1 MISMSVDIGGIKLK
15 NPVLTSSGT
24 FGFGREYA
32 RFYDLSKLGGI
43 VVKGL
48 TLEPREGNKPP
59 RVAETPAG
67 MLNSVGLQNPGVEYF
82 IKEEL
87 PFLREYDVA
96 VIANIAGNT
105 VEEYC
110 RMAARLGS
118 LVDGIELNI
127 SCPNVKEGGTA
138 FGISSESVYNITRR
152 VKEQCKVPLI
162 VKLSPNVTDIKEIA
176 EAAQEGGAD
185 AISLINTL
193 LGMAI
198 DINTRKPV
206 LANTVGGL
214 SGPAV
219 KPVAVRMVWQAAQAV
234 DIPIIGMG
242 GICCWQDAV
251 EFMLAGADAV
261 SVGTAN
267 FINPYAPLE
276 VLEGIEKYLIKNRFS
291 NINELK
297 GNLKIYGGDNKC
309 LQKKE

>member
-1 MISMSVDIGGIKLK
+1 
-15 NPVLTSSGT
+15 
-24 FGFGREYA
+24 
-32 RFYDLSKLGGI
+32 
-43 VVKGL
+43 
-48 TLEPREGNKPP
+48 
-59 RVAETPAG
+59 
-67 MLNSVGLQNPGVEYF
+67 Q
-82 IKEEL
+82 
-87 PFLREYDVA
+87 LRGA
-96 VIANIAGNT
+96 
-105 VEEYC
+105 
-110 RMAARLGS
+110 
-118 LVDGIELNI
+118 
-127 SCPNVKEGGTA
+127 
-138 FGISSESVYNITRR
+138 
-152 VKEQCKVPLI
+152 
-162 VKLSPNVTDIKEIA
+162 KEIA

-185 AISLINTL
+185 ALSLINTL

-198 DINTRKPV
+198 DINTRRPV
-206 LANTVGGL
+206 LANNVGGL

>member
-1 MISMSVDIGGIKLK
+1 MINMNVDIGGIKLK

-32 RFYDLSKLGGI
+32 KFYDLSRLGGI

-48 TLEPREGNKPP
+48 TLEPREGNKTP
-59 RVAETPAG
+59 RIAETPSG

-82 IKEEL
+82 IEEEL
-87 PFLREYDVA
+87 PFLRGYDVA

-110 RMAARLGS
+110 MMAVRLGS

-127 SCPNVKEGGTA
+127 SCPNVKEGGAA
-138 FGISSESVYNITRR
+138 FGTKPESVYNITRK

-185 AISLINTL
+185 ALSLINTI

-198 DINTRKPV
+198 DINTREPV
-206 LANTVGGL
+206 LANNVGGL

-242 GICCWQDAV
+242 GISCWQDAV
-251 EFMLAGADAV
+251 EFILAGADAV

-267 FINPYAPLE
+267 FINPHSPMKI
-276 VLEGIEKYLIKNRFS
+276 LEGIENYLIKNQFS
-291 NINELK
+291 SIYELK
-297 GNLKIYGGDNKC
+297 GNLKTYGGGSKC
-309 LQKKE
+309 